1 MTMPYKPTSMPTA
14 SAPSLS
20 VVRINDFYGCD
31 LTNQP
36 TNVDA
41 QRSPDARNMIR
52 DVPGKV
58 RKRMGYHTVYTL
70 EGQIN
75 GYHKLNGA
83 AALIHAG
90 TTLYKVGTDGCEAV
104 YTEAADAR
112 SKSWEFD
119 KKLVIADGKALL
131 VYDGKTVER
140 ADTQGRVP
148 ILTISRQPS
157 GGGTSYEGL
166 NLLQPKFEEDFLV
179 DSTHKD
185 AKVFQ
190 LSFGGLDADAVTV
203 QVMTSGGDWAKKKE
217 GTDFTVN
224 RESGTVTFTA
234 APGATPVSGTDNIKI
249 IASRT
254 VEGYADRVNRC
265 SIGIQFGVAGASD
278 RLFLAGNPEFIN
290 YDWYS
295 GQNDPTY
302 WSDTAY
308 SVLGQSDAAIVGYS
322 VVNARLAAHKNGQ
335 DAERNCIVREGNL
348 TDNQPAF
355 PIVNILQGE
364 GAIGPYTFGYLQTE
378 PLFLTNLGVYA
389 ITAQDITGEK
399 YSQLRS
405 FFLNGKLLDEA
416 NLKDA
421 YCCVYKDMYWLAV
434 NDRVY
439 VLDGLQASQTDRNA
453 PYATRQYAGFYLTHI
468 PARVL
473 WENDGALWFGGKD
486 GKVRKFYTDA
496 ANQTSYNDDGEAIYA
511 CWRTMDVSGKNVYRS
526 KNFSR
531 LYVELAAAV
540 ATSLKAFARIS
551 GVWEQLFEDNTSARY
566 FDFTNLNF
574 GKITFSCDDN
584 PKTLGE
590 KISIKKVDKAGFRIE
605 NGEVD
610 EPFGL
615 NNISIEY
622 VETGYYKR

>member
-1 MTMPYKPTSMPTA
+1 MAYKPTSMPTA

-41 QRSPDARNMIR
+41 QRSPDAQNMIR

-58 RKRMGYHTVYTL
+58 RKRMGYQTIYTL
-70 EGQIN
+70 DGQIN
-75 GYHKLNGA
+75 GFHKLNGA

-90 TTLYKVGTDGCEAV
+90 TKLYKVDADGCEAV
-104 YTEAADAR
+104 YTDAADAR

-131 VYDGKTVER
+131 VYDGETVVR

-148 ILTISRQPS
+148 ILTISRQPN

-179 DSTHKD
+179 DADHKD

-190 LSFGGLDADAVTV
+190 LSFGGLDEAAVTV
-203 QVMTSGGDWAKKKE
+203 QVMTADSDWADKTE
-217 GTDFTVN
+217 GTDFTVD
-224 RESGTVTFTA
+224 RETGAVTFTT
-234 APGATPVSGTDNIKI
+234 APGATPVSGTDNVKI
-249 IASRT
+249 TASRT
-254 VEGYADRVNRC
+254 VAGYADRVNRC

>member
-1 MTMPYKPTSMPTA
+1 MAMPYKPTSMPTA

-58 RKRMGYHTVYTL
+58 RKRMGYRTIYTL
-70 EGQIN
+70 DGQIY
-75 GYHKLNGA
+75 GFHKLNGA

-90 TTLYKVGTDGCEAV
+90 TKLYKVDADGCEAV
-104 YTEAADAR
+104 YTDAADAR

-131 VYDGKTVER
+131 VYDGETVVR

-148 ILTISRQPS
+148 ILTISRQPN

-179 DSTHKD
+179 DADHKD

-190 LSFGGLDADAVTV
+190 LSFGGLDEAAVTV
-203 QVMTSGGDWAKKKE
+203 QVMTADSDWADKTE
-217 GTDFTVN
+217 GTDFTVD
-224 RESGTVTFTA
+224 RETGVVTFTTT
-234 APGATPVSGTDNIKI
+234 PGATPVSGTDNVKI
-249 IASRT
+249 TASRT
-254 VEGYADRVNRC
+254 VAGYADRVNRC

-378 PLFLTNLGVYA
+378 PLFLTNLGIYA

-405 FFLNGKLLDEA
+405 FFLNGKLLDET

-421 YCCVYKDMYWLAV
+421 YCCVYKDICKTIAV
-434 NDRVY
+434 N
-439 VLDGLQASQTDRNA
+439 
-453 PYATRQYAGFYLTHI
+453 H
-468 PARVL
+468 
-473 WENDGALWFGGKD
+473 
-486 GKVRKFYTDA
+486 
-496 ANQTSYNDDGEAIYA
+496 
-511 CWRTMDVSGKNVYRS
+511 
-526 KNFSR
+526 
-531 LYVELAAAV
+531 
-540 ATSLKAFARIS
+540 
-551 GVWEQLFEDNTSARY
+551 
-566 FDFTNLNF
+566 
-574 GKITFSCDDN
+574 
-584 PKTLGE
+584 
-590 KISIKKVDKAGFRIE
+590 
-605 NGEVD
+605 
-610 EPFGL
+610 
-615 NNISIEY
+615 
-622 VETGYYKR
+622 